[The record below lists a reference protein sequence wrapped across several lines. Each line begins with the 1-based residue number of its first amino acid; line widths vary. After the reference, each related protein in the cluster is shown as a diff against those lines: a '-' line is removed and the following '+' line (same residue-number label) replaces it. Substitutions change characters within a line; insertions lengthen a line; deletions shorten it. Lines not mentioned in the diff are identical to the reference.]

1 MAEGSR
7 TEKPTPRRLVKA
19 REDGRFAVSRDFVAA
34 VQFTVFAAFLGTFG
48 ADCCL
53 GLERLMRQCFVEAF
67 HGEITITRLQAQLL
81 QVVLPNLSTLGLMAA
96 MILTVTLGTQL
107 LTTQFGIAATHLR
120 PDFARLDPLKRL
132 RSLPRQNVPAFFQAL
147 LMLPI
152 FLVVLWSLVKPN
164 LQTFLLL
171 PLATVEAASTRVLGV
186 LQALLWKAAF
196 ALLLLGSIDLV
207 RQRRR
212 YMVDLRMSQ
221 QEIREEHKELEGNPQ
236 VKMRIRRLQRDLLRR
251 NMMKEIATATAVIA
265 NPTHFAVAIRY
276 SLDSMAA
283 PTVVAKGKNYLAQ
296 RIKQRAI
303 DHQVPIVEN
312 PPLALALYKS
322 VDIGQ
327 EIPPNL
333 YRAVAEVL
341 AYILRLSQRG
351 YR

>member
-1 MAEGSR
+1 MPEGSR

-34 VQFTVFAAFLGTFG
+34 VQFTVFIGLLGSFG
-48 ADCCL
+48 PVCFT
-53 GLERLMRQCFVEAF
+53 GLERLMRQSFLEAF
-67 HGEITITRLQAQLL
+67 QGDLTINKLQTQLL
-81 QVVLPNLSTLGLMAA
+81 QLVLPNLSTLGLMAA
-96 MILTVTLGTQL
+96 LILAVTLGTQL
-107 LTTQFGIAATHLR
+107 ITTQFGIAATHLR
-120 PDFARLDPLKRL
+120 PDFSRLDPLKRL

-152 FLVVLWSLVKPN
+152 FLVVLWGLVQPN
-164 LQTFLLL
+164 FQAFLLL
-171 PLATVEAASTRVLGV
+171 PLATVEAASTRVFGV

-196 ALLLLGSIDLV
+196 TLLLLGSIDLV

-212 YMVDLRMSQ
+212 YMGDLRMSQ

-236 VKMRIRRLQRDLLRR
+236 IKMRIRRLQRDLLRR
-251 NMMKEIATATAVIA
+251 NMMKEIPTATAVIV

-283 PTVVAKGKNYLAQ
+283 PTVVAKGKNYLAL

-303 DHQVPIVEN
+303 DNKVPIVEN
-312 PPLALALYKS
+312 PPLAQALYKS
-322 VDIGQ
+322 VDVGQ
-327 EIPPNL
+327 EIPPSL
-333 YRAVAEVL
+333 YRAVAEML
-341 AYILRLSQRG
+341 AYILRLSQKG